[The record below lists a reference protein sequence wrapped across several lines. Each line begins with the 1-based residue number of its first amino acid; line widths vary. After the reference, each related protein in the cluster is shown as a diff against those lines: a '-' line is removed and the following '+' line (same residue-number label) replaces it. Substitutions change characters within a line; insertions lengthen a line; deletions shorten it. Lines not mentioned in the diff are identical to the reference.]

1 MGLVDVTVL
10 AAVQGAA
17 QALPISA
24 TGHGA
29 AARLWLRAADGDGWV
44 AAAQALAAA
53 AALALAVRQR
63 LLRALGEG
71 ARALARPS
79 LFRASPPARDAAGLA
94 LGAAVSLIVAA
105 ALRPYVAPWRDTP
118 LAVGLGLLAT
128 GAALAS
134 TAIAPRRDGRDEA
147 DAPSL
152 ACALAAGAA
161 HGVAALPGA
170 SRIGAA
176 LVVLLW
182 LGVRPGRA
190 VELALALSIPA
201 LLASALAEAR
211 AFHGPAPGAGAV
223 ALGLLAAFVS
233 AAAAAYALRAL
244 AERRRIGALSLW
256 VVPLGLAMVAYARAL
271 PGLA

>member
-1 MGLVDVTVL
+1 MDVTVL
-10 AAVQGAA
+10 AAVEGAA

-24 TGHGA
+24 SGHAA
-29 AARLWLRAADGDGWV
+29 AARLWLRVAEGDAWV
-44 AAAQALAAA
+44 GAAQALG
-53 AALALAVRQR
+53 AALALTLAVRQR
-63 LLRALGEG
+63 LSRAFGEG

-79 LFRASPPARDAAGLA
+79 LFRASPPARDAARLA
-94 LGAAVSLIVAA
+94 LGAAASLIVAA
-105 ALRPYVAPWRDTP
+105 ALRSHAAPWRDAP

-134 TAIAPRRDGRDEA
+134 TALAPRRDGRDEA

-152 ACALAAGAA
+152 AGTIAAGAA

-170 SRIGAA
+170 SRVGAA

-182 LGVRPGRA
+182 LGVRPARA
-190 VELALALSIPA
+190 VELALAISIPA
-201 LLASALAEAR
+201 LLASGLAEAR

-223 ALGLLAAFVS
+223 TSSLLAAFLS
-233 AAAAAYALRAL
+233 AAAAAAALHFL
-244 AERRRIGALSLW
+244 AERRRTGALSLW

-271 PGLA
+271 PGLV